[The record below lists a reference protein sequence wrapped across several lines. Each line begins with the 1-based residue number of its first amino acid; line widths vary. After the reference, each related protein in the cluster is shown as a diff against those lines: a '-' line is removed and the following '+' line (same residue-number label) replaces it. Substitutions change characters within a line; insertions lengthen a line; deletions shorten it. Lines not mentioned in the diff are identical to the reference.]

1 MDVQNL
7 DPRSIKTFEPLS
19 CSLQGGRGGFPDL
32 GQGGKAVGEAE
43 TKLHVGP
50 FVAELGLGRVGFCG
64 APVSNLHSSR
74 KRANYRPR
82 ERQPGSLLP
91 ASQYVEVL
99 KIPE

>member
-19 CSLQGGRGGFPDL
+19 CSSQGGRGGFPDL

-50 FVAELGLGRVGFCG
+50 FVAERGSG
-64 APVSNLHSSR
+64 P
-74 KRANYRPR
+74 RACWILWGTSV
-82 ERQPGSLLP
+82 QS
-91 ASQYVEVL
+91 AF
-99 KIPE
+99 I